1 MKRALQSIA
10 LAAML
15 AAGFTT
21 SALAQDAGKAK
32 ELMSKSG
39 CLGCHAND
47 KKVVGPGYLEVAT
60 KYRGVK
66 GAEDKLV
73 AHIIQGGA
81 GVWGQIPM
89 PPHKHIAEADIRA
102 MVRYVLSLK

>member
-1 MKRALQSIA
+1 MNRALPSIA

-15 AAGFTT
+15 ATGFGP
-21 SALAQDAGKAK
+21 SALAQDAARGK

-39 CLGCHAND
+39 CMGCHAND
-47 KKVVGPGYLEVAT
+47 KKVVGPGYLEVAN

-89 PPHKHIAEADIRA
+89 PPHKHLAEADVRA